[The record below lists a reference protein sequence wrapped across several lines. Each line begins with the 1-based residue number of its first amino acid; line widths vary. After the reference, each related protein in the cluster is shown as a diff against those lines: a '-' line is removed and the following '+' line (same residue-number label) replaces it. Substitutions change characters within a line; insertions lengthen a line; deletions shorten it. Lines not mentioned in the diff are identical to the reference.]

1 MEKRDHGW
9 EFRFE
14 TKRPDEKTS
23 GGRKKAEKSGLLRGV
38 YPGLFGYDERADQVG
53 EQTAA
58 SEKHER
64 YPYKSDE
71 RRVDIEIVRD
81 ASAYSRYLAVGAGPV
96 YPFGFHDILP
106 DE

>member
-1 MEKRDHGW
+1 MQIQKAR
-9 EFRFE
+9 R
-14 TKRPDEKTS
+14 TKKRPA
-23 GGRKKAEKSGLLRGV
+23 GGKRPKKPALLCGV

-96 YPFGFHDILP
+96 YPFGFHDILH